1 MTDVNTD
8 WTERYGAS
16 DRIRGLD
23 HLSLESTAEN
33 IYDQVT
39 PGFTNLAKRARY
51 YALYCWILHDY
62 FGGGYEREEFRTYF
76 RRREHAYALACLS
89 HNHKAGAVG
98 DYGIMGSIR
107 AKRNWNSGEDPV
119 DVSKSH
125 MDSPLG
131 GYGLYYRNA
140 MQRAGLIYLE
150 EGQARLTES
159 ASGEP
164 SGRSLAEAFQRTIE
178 DTTYF
183 QRYRDEHD
191 VPRSVMEEYG
201 GAACVCGMA
210 DSEDGEVLR
219 QALLQVDPPEPEP
232 VVRGMHLSRAKTL
245 TLIFDAIKNA
255 GTERMDDG
263 AWRRLMFYGTYADG
277 RGYEMPE
284 QLVENARTWRM
295 YQQREYHVYALTGMW
310 VALLGWLEERR
321 TATLEEWVEVLDQTL
336 DLQRNGA
343 RFGLDLRKRSAS
355 ELSLQEMFDSIAE
368 AAGVTESFELALS
381 EDVSRGIMRDAPCS
395 ESSIHR
401 TLDGGAEMNLEDYAG
416 SALWLSLVLL
426 ARTYGW
432 MTEDAPSAALARTGG
447 PQHWSVESYFRE
459 MTARRE
465 RSVLDYL
472 AWLYQGLVRQ
482 HLAVALSKMPLD
494 TFMLLYEDGALH
506 FRAMDWAQFTAD
518 RYETMLIACRDLGW
532 VEERGDLYVLTPLGE
547 RALPEALGALG

>member
-1 MTDVNTD
+1 VSDVNTD

-23 HLSLESTAEN
+23 HLSLESTAAN

-51 YALYCWILHDY
+51 YALYSWILYDY
-62 FGGGYEREEFRTYF
+62 FGGGHEREEFRPFF

-89 HNHKAGAVG
+89 HNHKPGAVG
-98 DYGIMGSIR
+98 EYGIMGSISAR
-107 AKRNWNSGEDPV
+107 RNWNSGDDPV

-150 EGQARLTES
+150 GNQTALTES
-159 ASGEP
+159 SSGGP
-164 SGRSLAEAFQRTIE
+164 SGRALAEAFKNAIGDTI
-178 DTTYF
+178 YF
-183 QRYRDEHD
+183 RRYRDEHH
-191 VPRSVMEEYG
+191 VPRSVLQEYG

-219 QALLQVDPPEPEP
+219 RALLQFDPPEPEP
-232 VVRGMHLSRAKTL
+232 AVRAMHLARAKTL
-245 TLIFDAIKNA
+245 TLILDVIRNCEN
-255 GTERMDDG
+255 ERMDDG
-263 AWRRLMFYGTYADG
+263 AWRRLVFYGTYTGGRRYEVPGQLADT
-277 RGYEMPE
+277 
-284 QLVENARTWRM
+284 ARTWRM
-295 YQQREYHVYALTGMW
+295 YQQREYHVYALTSMW

-321 TATLEEWVEVLDQTL
+321 VATLEEWVEEIDQTV
-336 DLQRNGA
+336 DLESIGGRY
-343 RFGLDLRKRSAS
+343 GLDLGRGKPS
-355 ELSLQEMFDSIAE
+355 EVTLQEMLDSITA
-368 AAGVTESFELALS
+368 AAGVTRRFEPARS
-381 EDVSRGIMRDAPCS
+381 EDVANGIGRDASFS
-395 ESSIHR
+395 ESGIHAA
-401 TLDGGAEMNLEDYAG
+401 LDGGAKMKPGDYAG
-416 SALWLSLVLL
+416 SALWLSLVLV
-426 ARTYGW
+426 ARTFGW

-459 MTARRE
+459 VNARRE
-465 RSVLDYL
+465 RPVLDFL
-472 AWLYQGLVRQ
+472 AWMYQGLVQQ

-506 FRAMDWAQFTAD
+506 HRSMDWAQFTAD

-532 VEERGDLYVLTPLGE
+532 LEKSGYLYGLTPLGE
-547 RALPEALGALG
+547 KALSEALGAFE